1 MKQPLSDFYH
11 GPKLSVTVNPEGARI
26 HRLIDDAMHTARPKK
41 TAVRRDPM
49 VEALFGAAVRTNSE
63 TASNPGKGPIHPKTP
78 R

>member
-1 MKQPLSDFYH
+1 MKHTPTDFYH
-11 GPKLSVTVNPEGARI
+11 GPTLSVTINREGARI
-26 HRLIDDAMHTARPKK
+26 HRLIDDDVHTVRSKK

-63 TASNPGKGPIHPKTP
+63 TAGNPGKGPIHPKAP